1 MDIRTRLAL
10 PSNTNSRHPNKA
22 KSVISTSYTNPPNV
36 MAPKAIIKPI
46 TCLLYTSMFNNYSHI
61 NNKTVL
67 TFVAFFKRNYTGLID
82 TSYFF

>member
-22 KSVISTSYTNPPNV
+22 KSVIRTSYIDPPNV

-46 TCLLYTSMFNNYSHI
+46 TAVITRVFNIFYSSSLKPP
-61 NNKTVL
+61 NRRSR
-67 TFVAFFKRNYTGLID
+67 F
-82 TSYFF
+82 

>member
-46 TCLLYTSMFNNYSHI
+46 TAVITRVFNIFYSSSHKPP
-61 NNKTVL
+61 NRRSR
-67 TFVAFFKRNYTGLID
+67 F
-82 TSYFF
+82 